1 MTGSYCTENQQTFH
15 YVFPPIVFSFILKYF
30 VLKYFPYIHQLYH
43 IIEADPKIVIFI
55 KSFGESQ
62 VTGFSEASLYLY
74 LYWKGVP
81 F

>member
-1 MTGSYCTENQQTFH
+1 M
-15 YVFPPIVFSFILKYF
+15 KYF

-43 IIEADPKIVIFI
+43 IIEVDPEIVIFI

-74 LYWKGVP
+74 WKVVP

>member
-1 MTGSYCTENQQTFH
+1 MY
-15 YVFPPIVFSFILKYF
+15 
-30 VLKYFPYIHQLYH
+30 QLYH
-43 IIEADPKIVIFI
+43 IIEVDPEIVIFI

-74 LYWKGVP
+74 WKVVP